1 MVKGAELRRN
11 NTGILPNV
19 RCNVGA
25 KEKYKKYIYHFI

>member
-1 MVKGAELRRN
+1 MIKGAELRRN

-25 KEKYKKYIYHFI
+25 KKKKI